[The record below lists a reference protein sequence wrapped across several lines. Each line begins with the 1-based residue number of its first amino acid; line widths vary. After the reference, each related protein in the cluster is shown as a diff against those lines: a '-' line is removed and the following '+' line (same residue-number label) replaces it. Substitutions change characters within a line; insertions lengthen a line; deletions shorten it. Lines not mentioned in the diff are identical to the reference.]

1 MQVHGKAHL
10 GALVVQLACWHE
22 DFVPLNVALAMS
34 GRSGCGWGFG
44 EAGSKDCESSS
55 NLECLVLMCD
65 SCDIHV
71 MTSSPH
77 FTQRTCSFCGAGGYG
92 TSGIEISQEIEPGA
106 NANSWA
112 KKTCEALGIEH
123 LQGTKRELSWAV
135 IKILVIYVS
144 YRGPYYGAGMVLA
157 HLACRQ
163 PADSVNC
170 LTP

>member
-1 MQVHGKAHL
+1 MQAHGKEHL
-10 GALVVQLACWHE
+10 GGATGLFAQNVDGLE
-22 DFVPLNVALAMS
+22 DFVPLNVALAMF
-34 GRSGCGWGFG
+34 GRSGGGCWGFRRG
-44 EAGSKDCESSS
+44 RFQR
-55 NLECLVLMCD
+55 LRH
-65 SCDIHV
+65 II
-71 MTSSPH
+71 SSPH